1 MNAGWLSA
9 KVDSVDN
16 TMVSLVDAA
25 ADDFGVYVVYADRD
39 VVSALALLLLLL
51 MVQDVAVDDS
61 DQVDAGKLSAKV
73 DRVDRTMVSLRV
85 GVADDTGAASEYVD
99 GVIFA
104 AALLAKDVL
113 AAELSEYTDELLAL
127 LLVLTGAEEPG
138 ESSAGV
144 RTIEVLAVLSVNEV
158 VAVVSCETAAAELTE
173 DGPDTLVLL
182 LAEDASDDEY
192 EYENSA
198 EVEVTTSVLVT

>member
-1 MNAGWLSA
+1 
-9 KVDSVDN
+9 
-16 TMVSLVDAA
+16 MVSLVDAA

-39 VVSALALLLLLL
+39 VVSALALLLLL

-61 DQVDAGKLSAKV
+61 DQVDAGRLSAKV
-73 DRVDRTMVSLRV
+73 ERVDRTMVSLRV
-85 GVADDTGAASEYVD
+85 GVADDTGKASEYVD
-99 GVIFA
+99 GVILA
-104 AALLAKDVL
+104 AALLAKNVL
-113 AAELSEYTDELLAL
+113 AAELSEYMDELLAL

-144 RTIEVLAVLSVNEV
+144 RTIEVLEALSVCEV
-158 VAVVSCETAAAELTE
+158 VAVVSCETAATELTE

-182 LAEDASDDEY
+182 LAEDTSDDEY